1 MHLTRRGWS
10 RVVGLADQRQRS
22 IQEVRRQGDRGGSNA
37 VRHDTCNLAESL
49 SASLIAIALA
59 ATAVSAQQPSTT
71 LTTGNAERGAAI
83 VAGTGACQAC
93 HRVGDK
99 GSRVGPDLTDIGT
112 TRTPE
117 KLQTA
122 LLDPSAE
129 ILPEHRSYRVVTREG
144 ATITGRLLNLDTYQV
159 LMIDSKEQ
167 LRSFY
172 RAELSEQ
179 GFIKESTMPSY
190 RDKLSPQEQA
200 DVIAYLRTLKGLT
213 PQ

>member
-1 MHLTRRGWS
+1 MRRDI
-10 RVVGLADQRQRS
+10 R
-22 IQEVRRQGDRGGSNA
+22 
-37 VRHDTCNLAESL
+37 NLAEYL
-49 SASLIAIALA
+49 SASLTAIVFA
-59 ATAVSAQQPSTT
+59 ATTTWAQQPSAT

-83 VAGTGACQAC
+83 VAGTGGCHGC
-93 HRVGDK
+93 HRVGEK
-99 GSRVGPDLTDIGT
+99 GSRVGPDLSDVGT
-112 TRTPE
+112 TRTE
-117 KLQTA
+117 ARLQTA

-129 ILPEHRSYRVVTREG
+129 ILPENRAYRVVTREG

-172 RAELSEQ
+172 RAELREQ
-179 GFIKESTMPSY
+179 GFIKESAMPSY
-190 RDKLSPQEQA
+190 RDTLSRQEQA

>member
-1 MHLTRRGWS
+1 
-10 RVVGLADQRQRS
+10 
-22 IQEVRRQGDRGGSNA
+22 VRR
-37 VRHDTCNLAESL
+37 DTRNLAQCI
-49 SASLIAIALA
+49 SASAIAIALA
-59 ATAVSAQQPSTT
+59 AIPVWAQQPGTT
-71 LTTGNAERGAAI
+71 PATGDPARGAAI
-83 VAGTGACQAC
+83 VAGKGACQTC

-99 GSRVGPDLTDIGT
+99 GSRVGPDLSDIGT

-117 KLQTA
+117 RLQTA

-129 ILPEHRSYRVVTREG
+129 ILPENRSYRVVTRDS

-167 LRSFY
+167 LRSFD
-172 RAELSEQ
+172 RAELGEQ
-179 GFIKESTMPSY
+179 GFIKASPMPSY